1 MALSAILR
9 LILFIGLLLLWGALS
24 PRAAF
29 WLDPGLCPSWETF
42 CK

>member
-1 MALSAILR
+1 MALSAILL
-9 LILFIGLLLLWGALS
+9 LILFIGLLLLWGALP